1 MLTNPRVLVT
11 LLLAAVLMVVSV
23 GPAFA
28 DDSDAPGWGD
38 FYDADGNI
46 LPSVIVGGETTM
58 SADWMPS
65 FPEWTGIE
73 MDATYHV
80 LTSEN
85 GATMVVPSATT
96 LFMMALNPVESG
108 LTDANGALGSGL
120 GGALLVGGLGGS
132 GNVSFTDLVSAITGM
147 AYVDAQNFADAAI
160 AGDGSVWSILNP
172 FDGGGDVFS
181 ILFRLGEMSLD
192 DGNLYLAAF
201 LYGDCLTSPI
211 GCPEELCVINPEACG
226 LPTPEPPEDDPEPT
240 PTEPPTCPGPTVT
253 QGSISITINPTAPNY
268 PVAVGQDPDRRGVDV
283 SASASIPPVV
293 YTWYEPEYE
302 DVEECRASGSG
313 ASNCTRPS
321 GNPGWLRT
329 VPHLIGCEMRQEIY
343 PERITHF
350 RATSQISPGSAE
362 WIVNTLGAQWYGAHV
377 KQGSFD
383 LTRFDAPAIGC
394 GGGGTCYGFLNAVGV
409 PYADPG
415 FHNLTLTIAT
425 AGTPVTPPRTM
436 HGYGEVGVWVLLPV
450 LIDANP

>member
-1 MLTNPRVLVT
+1 MT
-11 LLLAAVLMVVSV
+11 AV
-23 GPAFA
+23 GPALA
-28 DDSDAPGWGD
+28 DDAPGWGD

-58 SADWMPS
+58 PADWMPS
-65 FPEWTGIE
+65 FPDWTGIE
-73 MDATYHV
+73 LDATFHV

-85 GATMVVPSATT
+85 GSTMLVPSATT

-120 GGALLVGGLGGS
+120 GGVLLGGGLVGG
-132 GNVSFTDLVSAITGM
+132 GNTTFAALVSALTGM

-160 AGDGSVWSILNP
+160 AGDGSVWSFLNP
-172 FDGGGDVFS
+172 FSGETDVFN
-181 ILFRLGEMSLD
+181 ILWNLGEMSLAD
-192 DGNLYLAAF
+192 QNLYLVAL
-201 LYGDCLTSPI
+201 LYGDCMTSPT

-226 LPTPEPPEDDPEPT
+226 LPTPEPPEEDPEPT
-240 PTEPPTCPGPTVT
+240 PTEPPTCPGPSVT

-268 PVAVGQDPDRRGVDV
+268 PVAVGQDPDRRGVDI

-293 YTWYEPEYE
+293 FTWYEPEYE

-313 ASNCTRPS
+313 PSNCTRPN

-329 VPHLIGCEMRQEIY
+329 VPHLVGCEMRQEIY

-394 GGGGTCYGFLNAVGV
+394 GGGGTCFGFLNAIGV

-436 HGYGEVGVWVLLPV
+436 TANGEVGVWVLLPV